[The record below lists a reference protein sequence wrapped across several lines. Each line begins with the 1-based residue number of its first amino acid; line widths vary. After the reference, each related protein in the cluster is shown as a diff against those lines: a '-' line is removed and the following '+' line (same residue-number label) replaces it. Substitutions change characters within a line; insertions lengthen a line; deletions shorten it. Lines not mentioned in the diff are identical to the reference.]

1 MYIYNI
7 YLLNTLRKKR
17 ERERE
22 IQRKSFAD
30 CFFYQF
36 EIIFD
41 RKIQS
46 KNFIKIDLPIIFS

>member
-1 MYIYNI
+1 MYKYNI

-30 CFFYQF
+30 FF
-36 EIIFD
+36 
-41 RKIQS
+41 
-46 KNFIKIDLPIIFS
+46 FINLRLFLIEKYNPRIL

>member
-1 MYIYNI
+1 MYKYNI

-30 CFFYQF
+30 CFFINLRLFLIEKYNPR
-36 EIIFD
+36 ILL
-41 RKIQS
+41 K
-46 KNFIKIDLPIIFS
+46 KDLPIIFS